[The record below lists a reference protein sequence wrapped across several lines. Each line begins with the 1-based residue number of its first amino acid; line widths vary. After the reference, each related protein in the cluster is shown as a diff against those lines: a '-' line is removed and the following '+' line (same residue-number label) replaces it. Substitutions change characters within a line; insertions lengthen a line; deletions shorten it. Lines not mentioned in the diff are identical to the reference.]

1 MDKNSVPDLV
11 TPMPKP
17 TEVIN
22 KLISVFRTASL
33 LIETKAKD
41 SVIDLNPENGE
52 PQVVLVLDGA
62 LNIYRSADELRFAR
76 AAAPNLFGMQGSP
89 FRYNLY
95 QFRGEKG
102 AVLETLPYSRAME
115 LVSEHQLFKEV
126 LDFQTYLSD
135 FQAYRTNLLISKSTY
150 QIVCAFLL
158 ELEMMSPEQRLRTS
172 VFNYIHDHTHLARS
186 GVMKILSDLRQGE
199 YINIENGKLIA
210 ILKKFPRE
218 Y

>member
-1 MDKNSVPDLV
+1 MDKNSVPDLS

-17 TEVIN
+17 TEAIN
-22 KLISVFRTASL
+22 KLIAAFRTESTP
-33 LIETKAKD
+33 IEIDEKD
-41 SVIDLNPENGE
+41 SVIDLNPVKGE
-52 PQVVLVLDGA
+52 PRVVLVLGGA
-62 LNIYRSADELRFAR
+62 LNIYRSADNLRFVR

-95 QFRGEKG
+95 QFRSEKG
-102 AVLETLPYSRAME
+102 SVLETLPFSRAME

-150 QIVCAFLL
+150 QIVCAFLF
-158 ELEMMSPEQRLRTS
+158 ELEMMPTEQRLQTS
-172 VFNYIHDHTHLARS
+172 VFNYIHEHTHLARS

-199 YINIENGKLIA
+199 YINIEHGKLIA
-210 ILKKFPRE
+210 ILKKLPRE

>member
-1 MDKNSVPDLV
+1 MDKKPVPDLLL
-11 TPMPKP
+11 PMSKP
-17 TEVIN
+17 TKAIN
-22 KLISVFRTASL
+22 KLIAAFRTASAPL
-33 LIETKAKD
+33 EIKGKE
-41 SVIDLNPENGE
+41 SVIELNPVKE
-52 PQVVLVLDGA
+52 QAKVVLVLDGA
-62 LNIYRSADELRFAR
+62 LNIYRTADNLRFVR

-95 QFRGEKG
+95 QFRSEKG
-102 AVLETLPYSRAME
+102 AVLETLPFSRAME

-126 LDFQTYLSD
+126 VHFQTYLSD

-150 QIVCAFLL
+150 QIVCAFLFEL
-158 ELEMMSPEQRLRTS
+158 ELMPPEQRLRTS
-172 VFNYIHDHTHLARS
+172 VFNYIHEHTHLARS